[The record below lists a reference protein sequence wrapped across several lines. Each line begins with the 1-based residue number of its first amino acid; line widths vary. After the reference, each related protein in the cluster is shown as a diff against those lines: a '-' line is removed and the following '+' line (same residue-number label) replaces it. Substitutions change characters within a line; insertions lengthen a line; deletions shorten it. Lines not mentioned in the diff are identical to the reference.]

1 MQDFNLFYF
10 WLYRFRWNIVAFLLC
25 YECSIGHLLTPFMGQ
40 FKRHPFIVFESFY
53 FILSSFFLSEW
64 LLLALTCCFVC
75 KFSVEQG
82 NTTGNHNTYIVWMK
96 FCWNVPNDTGRN
108 ISERERRAWFSA
120 EVVEFIAIFL
130 LNAFTLATYIRNRHL
145 RKGSTYLI
153 INLTV
158 ADLLVAIVARTS
170 IIFEEGNL
178 ETLKGLKQD
187 LSLQSFL
194 YFTLH
199 VLFSVASLANI
210 SLISLERLHA
220 TLFPYRHC
228 LVGTRVYLA
237 TILCSWL
244 FSLTFS
250 SVLSLLTF
258 RASLAS
264 FLYVITSYIFLSL
277 LILTVSYSI
286 IISTVKNNP
295 HTPNAGTA
303 LSKERKLTVTL
314 FTVTVV
320 FFLTI
325 LPWAIFTF
333 VPQRIWSKLC
343 PAVISRIH
351 YSFDFIYF
359 FNSIV
364 NPLIYAVRM
373 QEFRKAARKLF
384 CTKTSELARVQPM
397 EPLTLYVRTQAI
409 PVEERT

>member
-1 MQDFNLFYF
+1 MKD
-10 WLYRFRWNIVAFLLC
+10 
-25 YECSIGHLLTPFMGQ
+25 
-40 FKRHPFIVFESFY
+40 
-53 FILSSFFLSEW
+53 
-64 LLLALTCCFVC
+64 CC
-75 KFSVEQG
+75 
-82 NTTGNHNTYIVWMK
+82 
-96 FCWNVPNDTGRN
+96 NVSNETGRI
-108 ISERERRAWFSA
+108 ISEKERRTWFA
-120 EVVEFIAIFL
+120 AFVIECIVIFL

-145 RKGSTYLI
+145 RKRSTYLI

-158 ADLLVAIVARTS
+158 ADLLVATVAGPS
-170 IIFEEGNL
+170 IIFEEDNL
-178 ETLKGLKQD
+178 ETVKGLEQD

-194 YFTLH
+194 YFTLRG
-199 VLFSVASLANI
+199 LFFVASLANI

-220 TLFPYRHC
+220 TLFPFRHC
-228 LVGTRVYLA
+228 LVGTGVYLA
-237 TILCSWL
+237 TIFCSWL
-244 FSLTFS
+244 FSLTLS
-250 SVLSLLTF
+250 SVFSLLSF
-258 RASLAS
+258 RASPAS
-264 FLYVITSYIFLSL
+264 FLYVTAAYVFLCL

-320 FFLTI
+320 SFLTI
-325 LPWAIFTF
+325 LPWAIWN
-333 VPQRIWSKLC
+333 VVLQRIWSKLC
-343 PAVISRIH
+343 PAVFFRID
-351 YSFDFIYF
+351 YSFDSLYL

>member
-1 MQDFNLFYF
+1 
-10 WLYRFRWNIVAFLLC
+10 
-25 YECSIGHLLTPFMGQ
+25 
-40 FKRHPFIVFESFY
+40 
-53 FILSSFFLSEW
+53 
-64 LLLALTCCFVC
+64 
-75 KFSVEQG
+75 
-82 NTTGNHNTYIVWMK
+82 MK
-96 FCWNVPNDTGRN
+96 DCWDVTNEAGRY
-108 ISERERRAWFSA
+108 ISEKERRAWFA
-120 EVVEFIAIFL
+120 AFVIECIVIFL

-145 RKGSTYLI
+145 RKRSTYLI

-158 ADLLVAIVARTS
+158 ADLLVATLAGPSFILA
-170 IIFEEGNL
+170 GDNL
-178 ETLKGLKQD
+178 KKVKGLEQD
-187 LSLQSFL
+187 LSWQSFMFL
-194 YFTLH
+194 TSQELS
-199 VLFSVASLANI
+199 LVASLANI

-220 TLFPYRHC
+220 TLFPFRHC
-228 LVGTRVYLA
+228 LVGTGVYLA
-237 TILCSWL
+237 TIFCSWL
-244 FSLTFS
+244 FSLTLS
-250 SVLSLLTF
+250 SVFSLLSF
-258 RASLAS
+258 RASPAS
-264 FLYVITSYIFLSL
+264 FLYASAAYVFLSL

-320 FFLTI
+320 SFLTI
-325 LPWAIFTF
+325 LPWAIWT
-333 VPQRIWSKLC
+333 VVLQRIWSKLC
-343 PAVISRIH
+343 PAVFFRID
-351 YSFDFIYF
+351 YSFDSLYL